1 MADDYNLADTAEK
14 ALRATTTPCPEA
26 LHALATI
33 RDRCYDVLRQVN
45 QQQRLTNELLTL
57 QPSTSMGTCQDLAN
71 VSAHTAQEPS
81 ASTPL
86 SGDFCR
92 GPEEEMQP
100 QHANEDLAITNS
112 TSQPIPDLAMTDRA
126 TLQHVSMSVVPY
138 PSEDATMEDVG
149 LTQVDHGRDD
159 TDGGG
164 GAGVGGNGVVESWR
178 EEEGEVRVT
187 VGEEVGG
194 QGEVKL
200 RVGEDEGVGGEGEV
214 EVDVGEEEDVGG
226 QGGAELQTWG
236 RGGQGGGDG
245 EVELGGKIAGVVE
258 AIRGGERGRGR
269 KRRGLGRGSSR
280 SPMGPNDGEGLSQV
294 TQMENVPPKK
304 RSKRPKPWT
313 PSRGTHKKQDSHS
326 T

>member
-45 QQQRLTNELLTL
+45 QQQRLTNEPLTL
-57 QPSTSMGTCQDLAN
+57 QPSTSMGTCQYPAN
-71 VSAHTAQEPS
+71 VSAHTAQVPS

-86 SGDFCR
+86 SGLFCC

-100 QHANEDLAITNS
+100 QHTNEDLAITNS
-112 TSQPIPDLAMTDRA
+112 TSQPISDLAITDRA
-126 TLQHVSMSVVPY
+126 TLKHVSMSVVPY

-178 EEEGEVRVT
+178 EEEGEVGVT

-194 QGEVKL
+194 QAEVKL
-200 RVGEDEGVGGEGEV
+200 RVGEDKGVGGEGEV
-214 EVDVGEEEDVGG
+214 EVDVGEEVGG

-236 RGGQGGGDG
+236 GDG
-245 EVELGGKIAGVVE
+245 EVELGVKIAGVVE
-258 AIRGGERGRGR
+258 AIGGGERGRGR

-280 SPMGPNDGEGLSQV
+280 LPMGTSHGEGLSQV

-304 RSKRPKPWT
+304 RSKRLKPWT

>member
-14 ALRATTTPCPEA
+14 ALRAANTTPCPEA

-45 QQQRLTNELLTL
+45 QQQRLTNEPLTL
-57 QPSTSMGTCQDLAN
+57 KPSTSMGTCENPAN

-86 SGDFCR
+86 SGDFCI

-100 QHANEDLAITNS
+100 QHTNEDLAISNS

-126 TLQHVSMSVVPY
+126 TLQHISMSFVPD
-138 PSEDATMEDVG
+138 PSEDATIEDAG
-149 LTQVDHGRDD
+149 LTLVDHVRDD
-159 TDGGG
+159 TDGEG
-164 GAGVGGNGVVESWR
+164 GARIGGNRLVKSR
-178 EEEGEVRVT
+178 KEEGGEVGVT
-187 VGEEVGG
+187 VGE
-194 QGEVKL
+194 EVKL
-200 RVGEDEGVGGEGEV
+200 RVGEGEGVGAEEEV
-214 EVDVGEEEDVGG
+214 EVDVGEDVGG
-226 QGGAELQTWG
+226 QGEAEQQTGA

-245 EVELGGKIAGVVE
+245 EVELGGRIAGVVVE
-258 AIRGGERGRGR
+258 AIRGGGR
-269 KRRGLGRGSSR
+269 KRRGRGRGSSR
-280 SPMGPNDGEGLSQV
+280 SPMGSPYGEGLSQV

-313 PSRGTHKKQDSHS
+313 PSRGAHKKQDSNS